1 MKANFYIE
9 SMPFC
14 EVFDKYKIESFD
26 SGLYV
31 IPDKKSTRKQ
41 IPAEKAEDAMIDFL
55 NLGKKFYYCE
65 EVKDVEILSFVEK
78 YGLLGF
84 MEDFSANK
92 YYVMGDEVILR
103 GCNLITGKDAL
114 MKVNLVD
121 YLKLFYPRLKEK
133 QISKLINDCNKILSE
148 AEYENSVIQ
157 MIDRKLIFSEEYG
170 EPVKMIAEYAKILY
184 SALRANSNE
193 EEYARVNPII
203 SINKLGNEIHRVPTE
218 MGVRFNYLKQ
228 GIDFNFLVN
237 ITQDIS
243 MLKVCKYCGKAFI
256 AANPKAEYDNPNCK
270 NKANVYKSRG
280 KVIANNMIVKEDG
293 TIAMKI
299 APSEDLSSYFADIFS
314 KK

>member
-31 IPDKKSTRKQ
+31 IPDKKATRKQ
-41 IPAEKAEDAMIDFL
+41 IPAEKAENAMIDFL

-92 YYVMGDEVILR
+92 YYAMGDEVLLR

-114 MKVNLVD
+114 MKVNLFD
-121 YLKLFYPRLKEK
+121 YLKLFFPRLKEN
-133 QISKLINDCNKILSE
+133 QINKLINDCNKILSE

-157 MIDRKLIFSEEYG
+157 TIDRKLIFSEEYG

-184 SALRANSNE
+184 GALRANSNE
-193 EEYARVNPII
+193 EEYARINPII

-218 MGVRFNYLKQ
+218 MGVS
-228 GIDFNFLVN
+228 FNFLVN
-237 ITQDIS
+237 ITQDIP
-243 MLKVCKYCGKAFI
+243 MLKACKYCGKAFI
-256 AANPKAEYDNPNCK
+256 ASNPKAEYDNPNCK

-299 APSEDLSSYFADIFS
+299 APSEDLSSYFADIFN